1 LDLNQLSEYHFVD
14 VVWLFYLLTFIG
26 GNLASQN
33 FEAATLIEYP
43 TISLLNLDH

>member
-1 LDLNQLSEYHFVD
+1 MYIFS
-14 VVWLFYLLTFIG
+14 YLLTFIGG